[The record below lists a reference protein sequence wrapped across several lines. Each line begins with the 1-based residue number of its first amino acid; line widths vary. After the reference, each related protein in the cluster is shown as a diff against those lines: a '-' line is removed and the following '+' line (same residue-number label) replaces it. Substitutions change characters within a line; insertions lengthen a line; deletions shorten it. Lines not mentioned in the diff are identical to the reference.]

1 MHRLNRWRIAAASIV
16 SLLGSSAADAAT
28 SWQFTTGSEY
38 STGKFGSSA
47 STDVVVVPFSARLKW
62 NAWTLRASV
71 PYVYVQGP
79 ADVTVVVDD
88 HGGGDSSSSGSGNSG
103 SGSSNSGGSDDGS
116 GETETETETEDRF
129 AADRNVSG
137 IGDASL
143 ALSYSFDDIAGTP
156 AYLDVTGK
164 LKFATGSESQ
174 GLGVGATD
182 YAALSELGWDAGTGG
197 AYVNAGRRFLGHS
210 STLDR
215 VDGWQAGVGAWIN
228 LGTRIELGA
237 DYSWRDASVVGSADP
252 SALEATTTL
261 RLTPTWRVVASAG
274 AGLSDGSPDFFGG
287 LSLSWNS
294 DGARR

>member
-1 MHRLNRWRIAAASIV
+1 VYPLKRWRIAAALTIV
-16 SLLGSSAADAAT
+16 LPGSAAADAA
-28 SWQFTTGSEY
+28 SHWQFSTGSEY

-47 STDVVVVPFSARLKW
+47 STDVVVVPFSAKLKW
-62 NAWTLRASV
+62 NGWTLRASV
-71 PYVYVQGP
+71 PYVYVHGP

-88 HGGGDSSSSGSGNSG
+88 HGGGDSSSSGSDN
-103 SGSSNSGGSDDGS
+103 SGSSNSGGSDDDGSS

-143 ALSYSFDDIAGTP
+143 ALSYSFDDIASSP
-156 AYLDVTGK
+156 AYLDLTGK
-164 LKFATGSESQ
+164 VKLATGSESK

-197 AYVNAGRRFLGHS
+197 AYVNAGRRFLGDS

-228 LGTRIELGA
+228 LGTRVELGA
-237 DYSWRDASVVGSADP
+237 DYSWRDASIVGSADP

-261 RLTPTWRVVASAG
+261 RLDPNWRVVASAG
-274 AGLSDGSPDFFGG
+274 AGLSEGSPDFFGG

-294 DGARR
+294 DSSRR

>member
-1 MHRLNRWRIAAASIV
+1 MHRLNRWRIAAASAI
-16 SLLGSSAADAAT
+16 SLLGSSAAEAAT
-28 SWQFTTGSEY
+28 NWQFTTGSEY

-47 STDVVVVPFSARLKW
+47 STDVLVVPFSAKLKW

-71 PYVYVQGP
+71 PYVYVHGP

-88 HGGGDSSSSGSGNSG
+88 HGGGDSSSGGSGN
-103 SGSSNSGGSDDGS
+103 SGSSNSGGSDDDGS
-116 GETETETETEDRF
+116 GEDETETESEDRF
-129 AADRNVSG
+129 AADRKVSG

-143 ALSYSFDDIAGTP
+143 ALSYSFDDIASTP

-164 LKFATGSESQ
+164 VKFATGSESK

-182 YAALSELGWDAGTGG
+182 YAALSEFGWDAGTGG
-197 AYVNAGRRFLGHS
+197 AYLNAGRRFLGNS

-237 DYSWRDASVVGSADP
+237 DYSWREASIVGSADP
-252 SALEATTTL
+252 AALEATTTL
-261 RLTPTWRVVASAG
+261 RLTPNWRVAASAG

-294 DGARR
+294 DNARR